1 MWQTKTAPRSTTW
14 RQTSTAVVFGTAADT
29 EMVTNLVASQ
39 LELHRLESGRESRMI
54 TALRLLKQRLYRYQ
68 GHISAALVLG
78 GVDVTGPV
86 LYSIY
91 PHGSTDKLP
100 FVTMGSGSLAAMGVF
115 ESRFKKDME
124 LDEAKQ
130 LVRDAIAAG
139 VFNDLGSGSNID
151 LCVITKDN
159 VDYIRPHD
167 VANAKGVRS
176 KEYSYPKGTTAVVKE
191 SVAPIK
197 VSVVSETVA
206 ATEEGDQAEAPALD

>member
-1 MWQTKTAPRSTTW
+1 
-14 RQTSTAVVFGTAADT
+14 
-29 EMVTNLVASQ
+29 
-39 LELHRLESGRESRMI
+39 
-54 TALRLLKQRLYRYQ
+54 
-68 GHISAALVLG
+68 
-78 GVDVTGPV
+78 
-86 LYSIY
+86 
-91 PHGSTDKLP
+91 
-100 FVTMGSGSLAAMGVF
+100 MGF

-206 ATEEGDQAEAPALD
+206 ATEEGDQPRHRHWTECTCSATARGCRRDWRQLARLSASSIMQLCFSLQPLVVGFCGFVFDRVCHCVVVDTEQEKKTFKKK